1 MEKKKSLSFNKRFIL
16 SIKDI
21 DKYNLIGIDTIG
33 NSFKYIVLL
42 ITIFSIIL
50 SVCITFKSGVKINKA
65 SDYIKD
71 NLPEFEI
78 SNNQFSIQSDEPIEI
93 ESKKDIK
100 FKVILDN
107 STDLEKYNDE
117 LQSYNGNMFI
127 LLKDRVIMRYS
138 SGLMTEGSYDDIKEY
153 YKMDTVNKETVLEKI
168 NGNGRQDIYFTIL
181 FVAFAMTFIINFV
194 STLINVLALSL
205 LGIIIAK
212 LIKTS
217 LKYSAIFNMSI
228 SAITLPTLLS
238 LIYSVLQLFTGFNME
253 YFQIMYT
260 IVSYI
265 YLIAAILI
273 IRSEENKKKQEIVT
287 TIQITNLE
295 KEKQKEKEQEEN
307 DKQKQ
312 NNDENKEKENT
323 DSKDNN
329 KDNKDQSKNKSNEE
343 NKTSEKNKKTG
354 NNEKKKEDK
363 PNQKGKSKSK
373 SNGRQSNNI
382 PTPQENIE

>member
-1 MEKKKSLSFNKRFIL
+1 
-16 SIKDI
+16 
-21 DKYNLIGIDTIG
+21 
-33 NSFKYIVLL
+33 
-42 ITIFSIIL
+42 
-50 SVCITFKSGVKINKA
+50 
-65 SDYIKD
+65 
-71 NLPEFEI
+71 
-78 SNNQFSIQSDEPIEI
+78 
-93 ESKKDIK
+93 
-100 FKVILDN
+100 
-107 STDLEKYNDE
+107 
-117 LQSYNGNMFI
+117 MFI
-127 LLKDRVIMRYS
+127 LLKDRVVMRYS

-212 LIKTS
+212 LVKTS